1 MSRTGHP
8 TVVPSLRPVLP
19 VASMM
24 VAPLTSL
31 TAHEQHAYIYIYC
44 FIFSTS
50 EIALTIMG

>member
-31 TAHEQHAYIYIYC
+31 TAHEQHAYIYIY
-44 FIFSTS
+44 IVLYSVQVKS
-50 EIALTIMG
+50 R